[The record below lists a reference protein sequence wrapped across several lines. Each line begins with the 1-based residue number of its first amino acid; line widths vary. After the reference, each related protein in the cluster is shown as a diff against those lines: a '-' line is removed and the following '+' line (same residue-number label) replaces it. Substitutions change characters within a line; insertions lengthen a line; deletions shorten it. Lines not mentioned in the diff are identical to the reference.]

1 MVSEASTQRD
11 RHRMRG
17 GGGPG
22 AVPGISRKRK
32 EGEGMFTR
40 QAVRR
45 EMYSGSKGGVG
56 NRIACSPS
64 LEYAAEELVR
74 FARVPPF
81 TAQFY

>member
-1 MVSEASTQRD
+1 
-11 RHRMRG
+11 
-17 GGGPG
+17 
-22 AVPGISRKRK
+22 
-32 EGEGMFTR
+32 MFTR

-64 LEYAAEELVR
+64 LEYAAEELVM

-81 TAQFY
+81 TVILLTTKNSAVKTGVARSTNP